1 MINNLHTIFQKKH
14 NCCVGNLDTPI
25 PSRAASPLSRP
36 ESNESSRSHS
46 RRSSRAASPISRPES
61 NNSSK
66 SQSRRS
72 SPKSSRE
79 NSPDFSPENDLTTPK
94 SKKPGRPRVSPK
106 EAKSKHTIRKLTS
119 HLKNE
124 YSLQQ
129 LLWAA
134 EKKLRRV
141 NREEDA
147 NILKNMR
154 MKKQTNPLK
163 SYNSVEALNLVI
175 EGDFSRETYQTVR

>member
-1 MINNLHTIFQKKH
+1 MINNLHTILQKKH

-36 ESNESSRSHS
+36 ESNDSSRSHS

-79 NSPDFSPENDLTTPK
+79 NSPDYSPENDLTTPK
-94 SKKPGRPRVSPK
+94 SRKSGRPRVSPK

-147 NILKNMR
+147 TILKNMR

>member
-1 MINNLHTIFQKKH
+1 M
-14 NCCVGNLDTPI
+14 
-25 PSRAASPLSRP
+25 
-36 ESNESSRSHS
+36 
-46 RRSSRAASPISRPES
+46 
-61 NNSSK
+61 
-66 SQSRRS
+66 
-72 SPKSSRE
+72 
-79 NSPDFSPENDLTTPK
+79 
-94 SKKPGRPRVSPK
+94 SPK
-106 EAKSKHTIRKLTS
+106 EAKSKHIIRKLTS
-119 HLKNE
+119 NLKND